1 MVEQHQTSPVSSS
14 SSLLGRKEQRH
25 HRMCT
30 RVLECKM
37 KLESLRKES
46 KRLTGLAEVLV
57 EQEKQWNAD
66 DEFKYEYDG
75 DGDSFSYSYDDTAI
89 AAV

>member
-1 MVEQHQTSPVSSS
+1 
-14 SSLLGRKEQRH
+14 
-25 HRMCT
+25 
-30 RVLECKM
+30 M